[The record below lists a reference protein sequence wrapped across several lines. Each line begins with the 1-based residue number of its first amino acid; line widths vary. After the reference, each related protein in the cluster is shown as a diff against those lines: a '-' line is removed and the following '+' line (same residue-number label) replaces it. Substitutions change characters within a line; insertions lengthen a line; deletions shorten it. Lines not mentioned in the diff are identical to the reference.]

1 MVLYKPWSSLMTAD
15 FDDDSVGYGRPPKT
29 GRFRKGNSG
38 NPTGRPKK
46 MPSFKSELARELQ
59 QPRAY
64 SENGKSWQGTNLRAF
79 VKSLVAAAIDCDGR
93 AVAALL
99 SAIRQYGIGAEEET
113 SEVDVE
119 DLELL
124 QAYLDAER
132 ARRKQEASS
141 ATTSAESDS
150 NE

>member
-1 MVLYKPWSSLMTAD
+1 MTAD
-15 FDDDSVGYGRPPKT
+15 FDDDPVGYGRPPKT
-29 GRFRKGNSG
+29 GRFRKGSSG

-99 SAIRQYGIGAEEET
+99 SAIRQ
-113 SEVDVE
+113 
-119 DLELL
+119 
-124 QAYLDAER
+124 
-132 ARRKQEASS
+132 
-141 ATTSAESDS
+141 
-150 NE
+150 

>member
-1 MVLYKPWSSLMTAD
+1 MSAD
-15 FDDDSVGYGRPPKT
+15 FDDDSVGYGRPPKKT
-29 GRFRKGNSG
+29 RFEKGSSG

-46 MPSFKSELARELQ
+46 IPSLKSELARELQ

-64 SENGKSWQGTNLRAF
+64 SVNGKSWQVTNLRAF

-99 SAIRQYGIGAEEET
+99 SAIRQYGIGTDEET

-141 ATTSAESDS
+141 ATTSADSES

>member
-1 MVLYKPWSSLMTAD
+1 MA
-15 FDDDSVGYGRPPKT
+15 DDSDDGAVGYGRPPKT
-29 GRFRKGNSG
+29 ARFRKGRSG
-38 NPTGRPKK
+38 NPSGRPQK
-46 MPSFKSELARELQ
+46 MPSLKAELARELQ

-64 SENGKSWQGTNLRAF
+64 SEDGKSWQGTNLRAF

-99 SAIRQYGIGAEEET
+99 SAIRQYGIGADEET

-132 ARRKQEASS
+132 ARRKQEAPS
-141 ATTSAESDS
+141 ATTGAESDS

>member
-1 MVLYKPWSSLMTAD
+1 MTD

-29 GRFRKGNSG
+29 TRFQKGSSG

-46 MPSFKSELARELQ
+46 MPSLKAELARELQ

-99 SAIRQYGIGAEEET
+99 SAIRQYGIGTDEET

-124 QAYLDAER
+124 QAYVDAER
-132 ARRKQEASS
+132 ARRKQEAPS
-141 ATTSAESDS
+141 ATTSDDSDS

>member
-1 MVLYKPWSSLMTAD
+1 MTENGLISGAYWFYINLSEENTMSAD

-29 GRFRKGNSG
+29 TRFQKGSG

-46 MPSFKSELARELQ
+46 MPSFASELARELQ

-64 SENGKSWQGTNLRAF
+64 SENGKTWQGTNLRAF

-99 SAIRQYGIGAEEET
+99 SAIRQYGIGADEET

-124 QAYLDAER
+124 QAYL
-132 ARRKQEASS
+132 
-141 ATTSAESDS
+141 
-150 NE
+150 